1 MNGWILDSGVAPDNL
16 AVEIEA
22 GGAHVAKV
30 HVQAIV
36 GNDGSWAGLGIL
48 SVCTRWLAV
57 D

>member
-1 MNGWILDSGVAPDNL
+1 MNGGVLDGGVAPDNL

-22 GGAHVAKV
+22 GCAHMAKV

-36 GNDGSWAGLGIL
+36 GNDGSWAGLGIF